1 MRLKN
6 IQVENFRNH
15 HSLSFMPEE
24 GITVLYGH
32 NGSGKTSV
40 LEAIHYCALT
50 KSLLGAPESECIAF
64 SEDYFLISGEF
75 ESTRGTALSVKVSYG
90 KDRGKQVHVNQSE
103 VKPFSQHV
111 GTIPCITFSPSEIAI
126 VNGSPGERRR
136 FLDNA
141 LSQSDRRYLEELL
154 DYRRVLQ
161 QRNALLLQLTSSGG
175 RSLEMLDL
183 WTENLADLAA
193 GVTLRRISFLRE
205 LSVYFEPLQTNLAGG
220 GTHMVTYRSSFGVI
234 DPGLSRDELR
244 NRFILRFKET
254 QRQELLRGQTMSGPH
269 RDDLLFVSNGREIKK
284 YGSQG
289 QQRAF
294 LISLKLALFR
304 YFSHRLPES
313 PLCLFDDMFS
323 ELDAERTSE
332 IFNILEN
339 CGQTVV
345 TTTDAGLRI
354 GAASVSVKSLP
365 GYRGG

>member
-15 HSLSFMPEE
+15 HSLAFQPEE
-24 GITVLYGH
+24 GITVLYGP

-50 KSLLGAPESECIAF
+50 KSLLGAPESECLAF
-64 SEDYFLISGEF
+64 SEEYFIISGEF
-75 ESTRGTALSVKVSYG
+75 VSTRGTSLSVKVSYG
-90 KDRGKQVHVNQSE
+90 KDRGKLVQLNQSE

-141 LSQSDRRYLEELL
+141 LSQSDRRYLDELL

-161 QRNALLLQLTSSGG
+161 QRNALLLQLASSSGG
-175 RSLEMLDL
+175 SREMLDL

-193 GVTLRRISFLRE
+193 GVTLRRISFLGE
-205 LSVYFEPLQTNLAGG
+205 LSVYFEPLQTSLAGKG
-220 GTHMVTYRSSFGVI
+220 SHLVTYRSSFGTI
-234 DPGLSRDELR
+234 DSGLSRDELR
-244 NRFILRFKET
+244 DRYIKRFKET
-254 QRQELLRGQTMSGPH
+254 QRQELLRTQTMSGPH
-269 RDDLLFVSNGREIKK
+269 RDDLLFLSNGREIKK

-313 PLCLFDDMFS
+313 PICLFDDMFS

-332 IFNILEN
+332 IFNILED
-339 CGQTVV
+339 CGQTIL
-345 TTTDAGLRI
+345 TTTDGSLHP
-354 GAASVSVKSLP
+354 ASQAVSVTALP